1 MGGTRVINSPLLS
14 PPLPSFPGGEKR
26 GNYGEGKKRRKSAAN
41 SPGKKRLQ
49 TMFIGIVFPSFFFS
63 VFRAFSFFPL
73 LFLPP
78 IFACCKKRETR
89 GKPWQLSFAARKCG
103 ESRHSAIPKILPL
116 ASFPFF
122 LFLVPYRLRSV
133 QWDPPFQ
140 KKRKKAI
147 SCTTFQLPGKSARK
161 SPFFP
166 PRHGIREMW
175 ISSPGAISPQIKGEF
190 PPPLFF
196 SYYICTPGPRKKDP
210 GRESESR
217 RRNLIFGTKKAC
229 LKD

>member
-1 MGGTRVINSPLLS
+1 MLWNSLCGARNGPGEYGGGRMGGTRVINSPLLS

-116 ASFPFF
+116 VSFPFF
-122 LFLVPYRLRSV
+122 SFSWCRIAS
-133 QWDPPFQ
+133 DPCSGIPPS
-140 KKRKKAI
+140 RKKEKRP
-147 SCTTFQLPGKSARK
+147 SVVRPSNSREKARENP
-161 SPFFP
+161 PFFP
-166 PRHGIREMW
+166 LGMAFGKCGYLPRAQYR
-175 ISSPGAISPQIKGEF
+175 
-190 PPPLFF
+190 
-196 SYYICTPGPRKKDP
+196 
-210 GRESESR
+210 
-217 RRNLIFGTKKAC
+217 
-229 LKD
+229 LK